1 MEGIV
6 VVDVAHSLITA
17 VRPAIPNITLA
28 TQTAAATL
36 SAKISATVTEMFASV
51 FVRLNYM
58 TASESFADNNKLGG
72 DKNTPSRSIV
82 GGTNLWRVN
91 SQGPSNSRPIS

>member
-17 VRPAIPNITLA
+17 VRAAIPNITLA
-28 TQTAAATL
+28 TQTAAATV
-36 SAKISATVTEMFASV
+36 SAKVSAMATEMFASV

-58 TASESFADNNKLGG
+58 TVSVSGADNSKLG
-72 DKNTPSRSIV
+72 DRTHRKSIYLSEV
-82 GGTNLWRVN
+82 QTYGE
-91 SQGPSNSRPIS
+91 